1 MSKNHKK
8 IGFTIFIS
16 IVVSLLLL
24 NQDWYRLFP
33 KTDLEKVHL
42 KTLRASGEKAIDNL
56 DIPVSC
62 ILLYQN
68 KIIGKGYN
76 TILKDNNAGGHAE
89 INAISD
95 ALKNIGHDKF
105 SKLDRDSITLITTYE
120 PCLMCK
126 GAIINNRI
134 KNVSFIQKKSLW
146 EHTKYSI
153 KTLNYEFLKRK
164 NKEDTL
170 QEFLFK
176 KHPNYPKK

>member
-1 MSKNHKK
+1 MMSKNHKK

-68 KIIGKGYN
+68 KILVFLQLFAKRCYLN
-76 TILKDNNAGGHAE
+76 HLFRQLLRLSEDLAKILK
-89 INAISD
+89 
-95 ALKNIGHDKF
+95 
-105 SKLDRDSITLITTYE
+105 
-120 PCLMCK
+120 
-126 GAIINNRI
+126 
-134 KNVSFIQKKSLW
+134 
-146 EHTKYSI
+146 
-153 KTLNYEFLKRK
+153 FLS
-164 NKEDTL
+164 
-170 QEFLFK
+170 
-176 KHPNYPKK
+176 